1 MFDYKSEALAYS
13 ISAENAELR
22 EDLLRQELLVT
33 QITME
38 NLKVLTPK
46 IVDAAYRAWCDVYRK
61 EIEVVAVY
69 KAMGNER
76 WVEGKR
82 IAESVIEAL
91 RTELAKPEPE
101 SVALNWVNLQNAA
114 DEIVRNKPTWKRFI
128 DGTPLAN
135 DIACWMADFALEYA
149 TEPNCK
155 FPHSQEYQD
164 ELAKETVPNWSAA

>member
-1 MFDYKSEALAYS
+1 MNRELMKQAIDALEWYV
-13 ISAENAELR
+13 E
-22 EDLLRQELLVT
+22 EDDVIEG
-33 QITME
+33 ME
-38 NLKVLTPK
+38 
-46 IVDAAYRAWCDVYRK
+46 
-61 EIEVVAVY
+61 
-69 KAMGNER
+69 GNER

-101 SVALNWVNLQNAA
+101 AVALNWVNLQNAA